1 MKSLMLRL
9 EPLIWTLF
17 GAGMMVGGLALP
29 AIIVTV
35 GLAGPLG
42 WLPEGALAFERV
54 HALAAHPIG
63 RLFCVAVI
71 ALPLFAG
78 AHHLRHVWIDLGRLR
93 SDGIVGPLLYAVAT
107 VGSVLAVVA
116 AVRL

>member
-1 MKSLMLRL
+1 MHRF
-9 EPLIWTLF
+9 EPLIWALF
-17 GAGMMVGGLALP
+17 GGGMMVGGLTLP
-29 AIIVTV
+29 AIILVL

-42 WLPEGALAFERV
+42 WLPEGALAFERI

-63 RLFCVAVI
+63 RLFCVLVI

-78 AHHLRHVWIDLGRLR
+78 AHHLRHIWLDFGGLR
-93 SDGIVGPLLYAVAT
+93 SEGIVGPLLYAVAT

-116 AVRL
+116 VFRL